1 MPGPWA
7 SECPRCECPARTGSL
22 GRESGLVMAEGT
34 SFLPCLLGFAVSRVM
49 PVSQGGEQAPG
60 GEWRGSGSL
69 VI

>member
-49 PVSQGGEQAPG
+49 PVSQGGE
-60 GEWRGSGSL
+60 
-69 VI
+69 